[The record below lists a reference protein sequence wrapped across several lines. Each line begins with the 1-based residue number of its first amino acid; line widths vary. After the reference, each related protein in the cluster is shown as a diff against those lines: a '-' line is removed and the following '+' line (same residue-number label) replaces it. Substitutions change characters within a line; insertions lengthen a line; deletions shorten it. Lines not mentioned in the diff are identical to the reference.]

1 MTNSSALTFYF
12 KEIFPTQLD
21 FTNYV
26 TEYEITD
33 LSVATNLTF
42 AKYLYKIMFRR
53 FHNCNVQYDTPDDF
67 KCDLANILEDN
78 FEKYKKQIDLTTK
91 MYALTDAE
99 LLRISEALANSSNN
113 PNSVPS
119 DPTEPLEYIG
129 AQAYTIAK
137 SNKLQAYLNALRT
150 IPTKLIEEIL
160 AECSGLFKKYI
171 PEQIF
176 IYKGDE

>member
-12 KEIFPTQLD
+12 KEIFPKEQD
-21 FTNYV
+21 FTDYM
-26 TEYEITD
+26 TEYQIAD
-33 LSVATNLTF
+33 MSVATDLAF
-42 AKYLYKIMFRR
+42 AKYLFKIFYRR
-53 FHNCNVQYDTPDDF
+53 FHNSNVQYDVPDDF

-78 FEKYKKQIDLTTK
+78 FEKYKKQIELTNK
-91 MYALTDAE
+91 MYALTDDE
-99 LLRISEALANSSNN
+99 LLRVSEALANSANN
-113 PNSVPS
+113 PNTAVD
-119 DPTEPLEYIG
+119 DPTKPLEYIG
-129 AQAYTIAK
+129 AQAYTIAN

-176 IYKGDE
+176 IYKGGK